1 MGRRE
6 YNGIDG
12 ENVVWWSKWGE
23 WSTRI
28 RIGGVHGENGV

>member
-1 MGRRE
+1 MEKMGRM
-6 YNGIDG
+6 
-12 ENVVWWSKWGE
+12 VWWSKWGE